1 MRRLALLGASGH
13 GKVVADA
20 AELIGW
26 EDVVFF
32 DDAWPSFSKSGKWA
46 VVGDTCRLLST
57 ADQFEGV
64 LVTIGNNHIRKLKLE
79 LLFGIGAKVV
89 SILHP
94 NAQIS
99 RYCSI
104 GLGSVVFAGAVVNV
118 DTNIGIGAIVNTC
131 ASIDHD
137 CRIGDF
143 VHVSPG
149 ARLAG
154 AVAVGDLSWI
164 GIGASVRQLV
174 TVGRSVTVGAG
185 AAVVKPV
192 PDGVIVVGVPA
203 RPLVV
208 G

>member
-20 AELIGW
+20 AELVGW
-26 EDVVFF
+26 DDVVFF
-32 DDAWPSFSKSGKWA
+32 DDAWPRLSNSGKWA
-46 VVGDTCRLLST
+46 VVGDTYRLLST

-64 LVTIGNNHIRKLKLE
+64 LVTIGNNHIRKLKLD
-79 LLFGIGAKVV
+79 LLFGVKAKVV

-94 NAQIS
+94 NAQLS

-104 GLGSVVFAGAVVNV
+104 GPGSVVFAGAVVNV
-118 DTNIGIGAIVNTC
+118 DTTIGIGAIVNTG

-137 CRIGDF
+137 CRLGDF
-143 VHVSPG
+143 VHLSPG
-149 ARLAG
+149 AHLAG
-154 AVAVGDLSWI
+154 AVIVGDLSWI

-174 TVGRSVTVGAG
+174 TVGCNATVGAG

-192 PDGVIVVGVPA
+192 PDDAIVVGVPA
-203 RPLVV
+203 RPMIV